1 MNIFKKYLAMFLA
14 ICMLLSVLP
23 MTAWANETEGTED
36 SAGTEAPV
44 DAQTPSDE
52 EAPADSGTS
61 DEVTVSEDSQ
71 EETEAQDEAS
81 QEETEAQDEASQEE
95 TEAQDEENGE
105 DIPVVLADTDPVP
118 GHMATKPG
126 DGETTGEPF
135 PQGTAGSNS
144 FRIPAL
150 VTLSDGTLVA
160 AADARWN
167 TTYDGGGLDTIVA
180 RSSDNGTNWDYT
192 FANYLGDN
200 GNTYNGS
207 GSTAFID
214 PALAVT
220 ANDTIYMLV
229 DLYPYGIALNGDGTQ
244 TAPKTDVGFNDAG
257 KLLLSMDNHASYG
270 YYLDGNTI
278 KAADGTVQ
286 NGYYVDAYFNLYTV
300 DGNGNKTYASNLFF
314 SDSAFKVV
322 RTGYLYLTK
331 STDKG
336 ATWSEPTLLDLKTE
350 NEMVCLVGPGRG
362 LVTGSG
368 MIVFPT
374 YSYHG
379 DNDPSGNTQRLSF
392 VYSTDGVNWSRTA
405 ELNYNWASEAAVVE
419 LKDGNLRF
427 FFRNGTTN
435 LCYVDYN
442 VTGNTWG
449 TPVTMTDIDTN
460 SNCQIS
466 AVTYS
471 KTIDGKQVI
480 LVSCPTGANS
490 AGDNSSSA
498 SARLN
503 GKIFAFTVNADG
515 SMTKVGDVSVTSN
528 NSQFMYS
535 CLTELKNNSVG
546 ILYEDLENA
555 WGAGNNCYYTMS
567 YGTYDPAAA
576 MNLTFDTAAS
586 GGEENEGNQGNENN
600 EGENTANTVY
610 VNLKVG
616 ESKTETINGVNLN
629 GNHMDDYATVTWV
642 GTEAVVAQG
651 TRLSDDTVIPLS
663 ACEFTFTKGADGY
676 YVIQN
681 GSYYLNQTCSSAAK
695 IPCVTTPGKVAI
707 VEGQFDE
714 MFQLKSQM
722 VTGSTYNGTPSLHF
736 HTELSTPYWNRCGN
750 DTTIKCHE
758 YLYRA
763 VREGEASSAE
773 IPGYVRITEL
783 SEIVS
788 GESYLIAQTN
798 GNGYYVLY
806 PESVEGKSIVKV
818 KTDVTVTPAQTT
830 VSITG
835 NKVGTTTAVVGNT
848 TYHITV
854 TAENVINVELM
865 VGDTKEY
872 TDNTGNYQGDANNV
886 APNGNIATMDVV
898 GTTTGGMTVE
908 ALTSL
913 TAGAANTFYIQ
924 VSEGTYL
931 TNDCGTTTNIDEAAL
946 WYANFANNNYCT
958 VRNVATT
965 YYLGVGYDGKI
976 ATTQNTSYTKM
987 SDGKL
992 VGYYSNNEAGTPVK
1006 VTGAPAVHETTIT
1019 FEGIAPG
1026 TTYAVVGNTQYN
1038 ITVISQERTVDIEL
1052 EVGETFTHTDTT
1064 GNYVGT
1070 QYTQPDGTYATMDVK
1085 GASAATRTPVTAI
1098 ESGKRYLIV
1107 NKNTGEILTDTAAV
1121 VTGDWGNRDGLAT
1134 IPEANAQGLE
1144 WWTITESN
1152 GKYTLAQDGRYLA
1165 VAGFVSYMY
1174 DTETLLTLTYTD
1186 NGWTIYDNT
1195 TWAALGH
1202 GEANYYLSDSVGD
1215 NYSGSAQGTSDTN
1228 NAAIYWDIIEIPH
1241 TDVTFT
1247 GIAPGTTTAKV
1258 GSTTYNITVVEPET
1272 DDEVEHTATRFWTVD
1287 PEVQTQ
1293 RITDATVENTGYTDE
1308 SWEAYEEALTAANDK
1323 LAEITE
1329 AAYTSPEAAQA
1340 ALEELTALTDALEA
1354 AKNGLVPG
1362 KAITIRYWRLGTMV
1376 KEETIHIPA
1385 NYSTYDLEP
1394 TKTVNGET
1402 YTLSPSRLNMAGN
1415 VTEFDIQLL
1424 QEYDATSGIM
1434 GKYDVNASVAGRP
1447 VNEMTVTVGITYDLD
1462 LADILADGETIEWSS
1477 GNTDV
1482 ATVGADGIV
1491 TAVGEGTTTITATV
1505 KNGDTVVKSYEIPI
1519 TVLPSAG
1526 DVPKRTVAV
1535 YVDNI
1540 DNTTVYCVLHAN
1552 NTKWEFEVAEGEL
1565 IYGQFQKDDGST
1577 STGAETVTGLTFFGK
1592 PNDQHALVY
1601 MSSTN
1606 SAGEYFSLH
1615 DADGKVVLDE
1625 NGTPLDPVNG
1635 KYYYANKTSGAAK
1648 WLAIGLS
1655 GNQTGDII
1663 DDTVWKT
1670 EIVAMAQK
1678 YADAGYDGVLGF
1690 TKRTTEGDQYTNLSF
1705 VSDPMPVVDK
1715 TVDGVL
1721 PTGGKLDN
1729 YQRYVEDMVAAVDE
1743 VVFFKIT
1750 VTLERPTI
1758 WVMQDG
1764 APVRDAEGLQTS
1776 AITYTDSFLRDTAL
1790 ENADTSYMDAYFY
1803 TKDEDQEDGVWD
1815 GQFENNRV
1823 NVKEIT
1829 DALNE
1834 GWADDEQVRV
1844 LEYYVVYKIQEKDI
1858 PKFNIENTVSLE
1870 YDYTSVYSSGAL
1882 TSTAD
1887 AKAKITVIGVAMD
1900 NVVIDFGQSFVYD
1913 GLTNRHLKGVF
1924 VNGAN
1929 DDGITTTCKATAK
1942 YGTVTVVRTP
1952 ILDENGDP
1960 KLDGNNYPEYTYTVT
1975 YTPTSI
1981 LQGPD
1986 MVLLYGIGENN
1997 QEKVINGFIVYPAT
2011 TVYYEEGFAFPA
2023 VTNPGTHTEWD
2034 MTTDGNWNLNN
2045 SRTATVFQTF
2055 ERLGRT
2061 EVNGNVYTIHS
2072 DKAHPYG
2079 FDPVYN
2085 GNDTLN
2091 GSYAETSTVG
2101 AKTRFVF
2108 TGDGIQ
2114 IFAKCTDDPSG
2125 YVSVEVREATAP
2137 YKIVRLAMVNT
2148 KVLAGTTNATTG
2160 QTGDMDGLPVVSLI
2174 NIEGMDYGQ
2183 YIVTITKVLDNRPVY
2198 IDGFRVFNTVE
2209 SKADSSPFTIDL
2221 EDQPEFYE
2229 LRDAVLHALEVDAD
2243 TSEDYDKLAEQ
2254 IYNEINGASA
2264 LITGEKVDY
2273 ASDATAQDLL
2283 DNGPKNELFLYP
2295 GQTLT
2300 FIVSTDRTMQVGLK
2314 TPRGTTKALV
2324 TVNDVNVLDDTTT
2337 DEDNDGRLISS
2348 SVDMFYPLVTQPT
2361 GTETSYTVKITNNGS
2376 DILSVTLLKICDDPN
2391 AAFTQLT
2398 KEDIESILTG
2408 AAKPVTILSQPADTA
2423 VAMGER
2429 FNVEVIAQGEGLKYQ
2444 WYFRNA
2450 GETVFHKSGV
2460 RDNTYDDVMT
2470 AARAGRE
2477 VYCVITDAAGNSVT
2491 TDTARIDVIPNIKLE
2506 ILQQP
2511 ADQIVDLGER
2521 FNAEVI
2527 AQGEGLKYQWY
2538 FRNAGETIF
2547 HKSGVRDNTYDD
2559 VMTVARNGR
2568 EVYCVITDAFGN
2580 TVTTDTVKLIANPG
2594 EVLKIVQQPGNAEA
2608 KLGENF
2614 MVEVIA
2620 QGEGLRYQWFYRN
2633 AGGKTFVKSG
2643 VRDNTYDDVMTAAR
2657 AGREVYCVITD
2668 AYGNTVTTDTVK
2680 LIAIPTHTLAILQQP
2695 ANAEAK
2701 LGENF
2706 MVEVIAQGDGLRYQW
2721 FYRNAGETIF
2731 HKSGVRDNTYD
2742 DVMTT
2747 ARAGREVYCVITD
2760 AFGNT
2765 VTTDTVKLV
2774 ALPSQT
2780 LEILQ
2785 QPRDAEAKLGENFM
2799 VEVIAQGDGLR
2810 YRWYFRNR
2818 GQSVWHLSS
2827 VRDNTYDDVMTAA
2840 RAGREVYCV
2849 ITDAFGNT
2857 VTTEIV
2863 RLICTEMDV
2872 QMVVQN

>member
-44 DAQTPSDE
+44 DAQTSSDE

-61 DEVTVSEDSQ
+61 DEVTISEDSQ
-71 EETEAQDEAS
+71 EETEAQDEES
-81 QEETEAQDEASQEE
+81 QEETEAQDEESQEE

-126 DGETTGEPF
+126 DGKTTGEPF
-135 PQGTAGSNS
+135 PKGTAGSNS

-180 RSSDNGTNWDYT
+180 RSSDNGANWDYT

-257 KLLLSMDNHASYG
+257 KLLLSNDNHTSYG

-286 NGYYVDAYFNLYTV
+286 TGYYVDAYFNLYTV
-300 DGNGNKTYASNLFF
+300 DGDGNKTYASNLFF

-379 DNDPSGNTQRLSF
+379 DNAPTSNTQRLSF

-405 ELNYNWASEAAVVE
+405 ELNHDWASEAAVVE

-427 FFRNGTTN
+427 FFRNGTKN

-503 GKIFAFTVNADG
+503 GKIFAFTVETDG
-515 SMTKVGDVSVTSN
+515 TMTKVGEKSVTSN
-528 NSQFMYS
+528 NAQFMYS
-535 CLTELKNNSVG
+535 CLTELKDGTVG
-546 ILYEDLENA
+546 ILYEDKENE
-555 WGAGNNCYYTMS
+555 WGVGDSSYYTMA
-567 YGTYDPAAA
+567 YDTYDPEKD
-576 MNLTFDTAAS
+576 MGLTS
-586 GGEENEGNQGNENN
+586 GAETHDEGGDDV
-600 EGENTANTVY
+600 TVESI
-610 VNLKVG
+610 VDVTLKVG
-616 ESKTETINGVNLN
+616 ETS
-629 GNHMDDYATVTWV
+629 
-642 GTEAVVAQG
+642 
-651 TRLSDDTVIPLS
+651 
-663 ACEFTFTKGADGY
+663 
-676 YVIQN
+676 
-681 GSYYLNQTCSSAAK
+681 QT
-695 IPCVTTPGKVAI
+695 
-707 VEGQFDE
+707 
-714 MFQLKSQM
+714 
-722 VTGSTYNGTPSLHF
+722 
-736 HTELSTPYWNRCGN
+736 
-750 DTTIKCHE
+750 
-758 YLYRA
+758 
-763 VREGEASSAE
+763 
-773 IPGYVRITEL
+773 
-783 SEIVS
+783 
-788 GESYLIAQTN
+788 
-798 GNGYYVLY
+798 
-806 PESVEGKSIVKV
+806 
-818 KTDVTVTPAQTT
+818 
-830 VSITG
+830 
-835 NKVGTTTAVVGNT
+835 
-848 TYHITV
+848 
-854 TAENVINVELM
+854 
-865 VGDTKEY
+865 Y
-872 TDNTGNYQGDANNV
+872 TDDTGNYQDDKNNID
-886 APNGNIATMDVV
+886 PNTQIATMNVTGTEGVTETVV
-898 GTTTGGMTVE
+898 STTKTTTADELNDGATFIIRVLNTDY
-908 ALTSL
+908 ALTSNQGGTTWGDSDGAPRAFEVFNGAEADNMWTL
-913 TAGAANTFYIQ
+913 EASGSGYKLKCAAGYLNLGKNAAWITESGGDTFTITYSNDGWAI
-924 VSEGTYL
+924 SDGTY
-931 TNDCGTTTNIDEAAL
+931 NIDAL
-946 WYANFANNNYCT
+946 GGGVTAYYCAGGWPNSGT
-958 VRNVATT
+958 RFDFYEVTAMTPAT
-965 YYLGVGYDGKI
+965 
-976 ATTQNTSYTKM
+976 S
-987 SDGKL
+987 
-992 VGYYSNNEAGTPVK
+992 
-1006 VTGAPAVHETTIT
+1006 TIT

-1026 TTYAVVGNTQYN
+1026 ETYAVVGSTQYN
-1038 ITVISQERTVDIEL
+1038 ITVRQDEWTVDIEL
-1052 EVGETFTHTDTT
+1052 EEGETFTYTDTT
-1064 GNYVGT
+1064 GVHTGDDDIK
-1070 QYTQPDGTYATMDVK
+1070 QRPDEAYATMDVQ
-1085 GASAATRTPVTAI
+1085 AAAIPVTSV
-1098 ESGKRYLIV
+1098 ESGKEYLIV
-1107 NKNTGEILTDTAAV
+1107 NRNTGDILTDTVIAV
-1121 VTGDWGNRDGLAT
+1121 PSNEVTWGDKTGLKT
-1134 IPEANAQGLE
+1134 TGKLSNDSTEL
-1144 WWTITESN
+1144 WTITKTDSGYTVVQD
-1152 GKYTLAQDGRYLA
+1152 GKYLT
-1165 VAGFVSYMY
+1165 VAGYYADMS
-1174 DTETLLTLTYTD
+1174 ETATNLTLTYTN
-1186 NGWTIYDNT
+1186 NGWTILDSETAKNKNDAT
-1195 TWAALGH
+1195 NFGTGS
-1202 GEANYYLSDSVGD
+1202 YYLSDNVGD
-1215 NYSGSAQGTSDTN
+1215 GYSGGALGRSDTN
-1228 NAAIYWDIIEIPH
+1228 NDYVYWDIYELSAA
-1241 TDVTFT
+1241 TEVTFT
-1247 GIAPGTTTAKV
+1247 GVASTTTPTTAKV
-1258 GSTTYNITVVEPET
+1258 GKTTYNITVVPKET
-1272 DDEVEHTATRFWTVD
+1272 DDEVENTATDIWTVD
-1287 PEVQTQ
+1287 PEVQDQ
-1293 RITDATVENTGYTDE
+1293 RINDATVTDGVYSDE
-1308 SWEAYEEALTAANDK
+1308 TWEAYEEALTAANDK
-1323 LAEITE
+1323 LAEITV

-1362 KAITIRYWRLGTMV
+1362 KAITIRYWRLGEMV
-1376 KEETIHIPA
+1376 LEETIHVPTNA
-1385 NYSTYDLEP
+1385 VSYELEP
-1394 TKTVNGET
+1394 TKLHGGAE
-1402 YTLSPSRLNMAGN
+1402 YTLSTTTLVLAGD
-1415 VTEFDIQLL
+1415 VSEFDIQLL
-1424 QEYDATSGIM
+1424 RENDATSGII
-1434 GKYDVNASVAGRP
+1434 GHEDKNGTVIAGHA
-1447 VNEMTVTVGITYDLD
+1447 VNEMTVTVGIQYNLD
-1462 LADILADGETIEWSS
+1462 VADILSEGQTIEWSS
-1477 GNTDV
+1477 GDV
-1482 ATVGADGIV
+1482 NIATVDSDGMV
-1491 TAVGEGTTTITATV
+1491 TAVGAGTTTITASIRDA
-1505 KNGDTVVKSYEIPI
+1505 NGNEVKSYTIPI
-1519 TVLPSAG
+1519 TVLPGAG
-1526 DVPKRTVAV
+1526 DADKRTAAIYIDQVKNTSVA
-1535 YVDNI
+1535 
-1540 DNTTVYCVLHAN
+1540 CVIYAN
-1552 NTKWEFEVAEGEL
+1552 DDIYQFEVVEGEL
-1565 IYGQFQKDDGST
+1565 IYGEFKKGSSGTDVTTGIHFYGNPDD
-1577 STGAETVTGLTFFGK
+1577 E
-1592 PNDQHALVY
+1592 HALAF

-1606 SAGEYFSLH
+1606 SAGDYFPVH
-1615 DADGKVVLDE
+1615 KDGKVVEDALTNENALATTFSGYFANTATGPAGALAKGLSD
-1625 NGTPLDPVNG
+1625 NGTGDTIDP
-1635 KYYYANKTSGAAK
+1635 A
-1648 WLAIGLS
+1648 
-1655 GNQTGDII
+1655 
-1663 DDTVWKT
+1663 VWK
-1670 EIVAMAQK
+1670 EKIVDIAQS
-1678 YADAGYDGVLGF
+1678 YADLGYDGALGF
-1690 TKRTTEGDQYTNLSF
+1690 TRRTNDGDLGSNLSF
-1705 VSDPMPVVDK
+1705 ASEPLPKMDK
-1715 TVDGVL
+1715 VVDGVL
-1721 PTGGKLDN
+1721 PTGGKFDN
-1729 YQRYVEDMVAAVDE
+1729 YQRYVENMVAAVDE
-1743 VVFFKIT
+1743 MVFFKIT
-1750 VTLERPTI
+1750 VTLERPTV
-1758 WVMQDG
+1758 WVMENG
-1764 APVRDAEGLQTS
+1764 AIKKDDEGKQIG
-1776 AITYTDSFLRDTAL
+1776 AITYSAANLIDTAL
-1790 ENADTSYMDAYFY
+1790 EVADTLEMDAYFY
-1803 TKDEDQEDGVWD
+1803 TKDEDQADGVWD

-1823 NVKEIT
+1823 NEKEIT

-1834 GWADDEQVRV
+1834 GWADNETVRV
-1844 LEYYVVYKIQEKDI
+1844 LDYYLVYKIQQKDI
-1858 PKFNIENTVSLE
+1858 PLFNIKNTASLTFN
-1870 YDYTSVYSSGAL
+1870 YASAYSSGAL
-1882 TSTAD
+1882 SSTAD
-1887 AKAKITVIGVAMD
+1887 AQADITVIGVAMD

-1913 GLTNRHLKGVF
+1913 GLTNRHLKGVY
-1924 VNGAN
+1924 VDGEN
-1929 DDGITTTCKATAK
+1929 DDKTTTQCKAYAR
-1942 YGTVTVVRTP
+1942 YGSVTVTREQMKN
-1952 ILDENGDP
+1952 ENGE
-1960 KLDGNNYPEYTYTVT
+1960 LLWEGDGDDRYPQYEYTVT

-1986 MVLLYGIGENN
+1986 MVLLYGAGENN

-2034 MTTDGNWNLNN
+2034 MTTEGNWILNN

-2055 ERLGRT
+2055 ERLGKT
-2061 EVNGNVYTIHS
+2061 ETNTIKS
-2072 DKAHPYG
+2072 DKIHPYG

-2160 QTGDMDGLPVVSLI
+2160 QTDDMDGLPVVSLI

-2337 DEDNDGRLISS
+2337 DEDDDGRLISS

-2408 AAKPVTILSQPADTA
+2408 VAKPVTILSQPADTA

-2491 TDTARIDVIPNIKLE
+2491 TDTARIDAIPNIKLE

-2511 ADQIVDLGER
+2511 ADQIVDLGAR
-2521 FNAEVI
+2521 YNAEVI

-2538 FRNAGETIF
+2538 FRNAGETMF

-2643 VRDNTYDDVMTAAR
+2643 VRDNTYDDVMT
-2657 AGREVYCVITD
+2657 
-2668 AYGNTVTTDTVK
+2668 
-2680 LIAIPTHTLAILQQP
+2680 
-2695 ANAEAK
+2695 
-2701 LGENF
+2701 
-2706 MVEVIAQGDGLRYQW
+2706 
-2721 FYRNAGETIF
+2721 
-2731 HKSGVRDNTYD
+2731 
-2742 DVMTT
+2742 T
-2747 ARAGREVYCVITD
+2747 ARNGREVYCVITD

-2785 QPRDAEAKLGENFM
+2785 QPGDAEAKLGENFM

-2827 VRDNTYDDVMTAA
+2827 VRDNTYDDVMTTA